1 MIAQFTTWV
10 GSLAAILTTVSFL
23 PQVYKTWKS
32 GDTSGI
38 SLLMYSLFVTGILFW
53 LVYGILLNELPIILA
68 NSVTLVS
75 SGIIL
80 ILKIKSMFKK

>member
-1 MIAQFTTWV
+1 MIVQFTTWV

>member
-1 MIAQFTTWV
+1 MISQFTTWV

-68 NSVTLVS
+68 NSVTLIS

-80 ILKIKSMFKK
+80 TLKIKSMFKK